1 MKEINIIIKYDENE
15 FGAEMMTKGFDE
27 TKAPINTF
35 EIIGILESLKQQELK
50 KLNEAPKD
58 E

>member
-27 TKAPINTF
+27 NKGPINTL

-50 KLNEAPKD
+50 KLND
-58 E
+58 EPQDE